1 MTTKS
6 FCLPVF
12 TSAAQEYGYYD
23 RNDRQCCNEDHIYHR
38 PCFKSH
44 TSILV
49 KSALRTI
56 NNGMCDEDSLMRL
69 TSTIETRRAGRKI
82 IRCEYQQS
90 RLQTLA
96 LLNLQSEI
104 TRPANDASIHPTIQ
118 PHFLIRSNTGRSKSA
133 FQDRVN
139 VSSFKSGA
147 V

>member
-49 KSALRTI
+49 
-56 NNGMCDEDSLMRL
+56 NGMCDEDSLMRL
-69 TSTIETRRAGRKI
+69 TSTIETRRVGRKI
-82 IRCEYQQS
+82 IRCEYQS
-90 RLQTLA
+90 KPVANFGTA
-96 LLNLQSEI
+96 E
-104 TRPANDASIHPTIQ
+104 PA
-118 PHFLIRSNTGRSKSA
+118 IRNHSTCK
-133 FQDRVN
+133 
-139 VSSFKSGA
+139 
-147 V
+147 